1 MPIENIDGER
11 RSKAVHEAVSVMHMG
26 TRWMWDGGF
35 DVVLGISVGLGVW
48 RAAVGRDSHLLFP
61 EVGCLFLVLLG

>member
-1 MPIENIDGER
+1 MLKG
-11 RSKAVHEAVSVMHMG
+11 KCC
-26 TRWMWDGGF
+26 MWDGGF
-35 DVVLGISVGLGVW
+35 DVVLGIGVGLGVW